1 MCRRCRDIYYS
12 YECSSCQDCFG
23 CVGLKNKQYC
33 IFNTQYTKET
43 YEQEV
48 LIIIAHMEKTKEWG
62 EFFPT
67 AISPFSY
74 NESVVQEY
82 FPLTK
87 EQALSRGYKWY
98 ERSDRN
104 YSTSLV
110 PSEIPKT
117 IDSIDDSIL
126 NEIIKCE
133 TQFSE
138 TERIRYTNCTTAFK
152 ITSD

>member
-62 EFFPT
+62 EFFHP
-67 AISPFSY
+67 SLSMFGY
-74 NESVVQEY
+74 NETLAQDY
-82 FPLTK
+82 FPLQKSATL
-87 EQALSRGYKWY
+87 ALSYQW
-98 ERSDRN
+98 SDYTLAAPQVDKCYN
-104 YSTSLV
+104 A
-110 PSEIPKT
+110 SELPNT
-117 IDSIDDSIL
+117 ITDVSDDIL
-126 NEIIKCE
+126 MTAILCEETGKPFRIITPE
-133 TQFSE
+133 L
-138 TERIRYTNCTTAFK
+138 AFYR
-152 ITSD
+152 TM